1 MCFSLVKSHFFKFIQ
16 KELIVKTINEAL
28 KSTIQFAKQEK
39 LSVEDTK
46 FIGSLG
52 WITALS
58 ISIAVAAAGA

>member
-1 MCFSLVKSHFFKFIQ
+1 VKS
-16 KELIVKTINEAL
+16 INEAF
-28 KSTIQFAKQEK
+28 KSTIQLAKQEK